1 MRLGWLLFIF
11 LLNTAHAEQALLSAV
26 WAEQY
31 LKEHDSHLLD
41 DSEHDHVMSLYYFG
55 HHQQRRLMGLE
66 RVRGEDYAQYYTL
79 LLFEEETL
87 VGYYQNVLSFPSSI
101 QDNGDVLFPLGIKGK
116 MQNSQQLLN
125 INLPLNQYQ
134 PLCLQQKTEQEC
146 YPWHR
151 ATSN

>member
-26 WAEQY
+26 WAEEY
-31 LKEHDSHLLD
+31 LKKHDSHLLD

-55 HHQQRRLMGLE
+55 HHKQRRLMGLE
-66 RVRGEDYAQYYTL
+66 RVRGDDYEQYYTL

-87 VGYYQNVLSFPSSI
+87 VGYYQDVLSFPSRI
-101 QDNGDVLFPLGIKGK
+101 DRDGNVHFPLGIKGK
-116 MQNSQQLLN
+116 FENAQQLLN

-134 PLCLQQKTEQEC
+134 ALCLQQRTEQQC
-146 YPWHR
+146 SPWQQ
-151 ATSN
+151 AQ